1 MKLLAT
7 TAFAGVLL
15 VSWSASAADNLK
27 EAFAEGTLKGE
38 VRTFYYSR
46 EFDQKTPD
54 KEDLALGTLMYYR
67 TAPLFGI
74 TAGLGTAT
82 ASDIGSDDDKA
93 VYGLLATDAK
103 KHHDSFAR
111 LQEYFIQGN
120 WFDTTLKLGA
130 QEIESPFIN
139 GHDIRLIPKTYRGL
153 TVENKSVENLT
164 LKAFY
169 LTDFMGWSDDEF
181 LQISSVAK
189 GADEEPLV
197 AGSIRYNFPIK
208 IATLD
213 TEAWDYRIEDVFNST
228 YFKATL
234 GKKFESV
241 SVHFTPSYLKQ
252 DSIGDDLAGQFDTQ
266 QYGFNTGAKMAGFD
280 VTAFYAKTGD
290 NDLFVPWGDG
300 KVLIQQINASGRAE
314 EDAYALKLGYDFA
327 TLGAK
332 GLSAY
337 IFHGFYD
344 TPDSGSH
351 AASDINET
359 NFSAQYAF
367 AGSLD
372 GLSVRARY
380 AIIDYDNEK
389 ADDFDDFRI
398 YLKYTFSFGG
408 KKS

>member
-1 MKLLAT
+1 MKFLAT
-7 TAFAGVLL
+7 TAFVGVLL
-15 VSWSASAADNLK
+15 TSLSASAAENLK
-27 EAFAEGTLKGE
+27 EAFSEGTLNGE
-38 VRTFYYSR
+38 IRTFYFSR
-46 EFDQKTPD
+46 EFDKNTPD
-54 KEDLALGTLMYYR
+54 RADLALGTLMYYR
-67 TAPLFGI
+67 TAPLFGL

-93 VYGLLATDAK
+93 VYGLLATDGSGN
-103 KHHDSFAR
+103 HDSFAR

-130 QEIESPFIN
+130 QEIQSPFLN

-164 LKAFY
+164 LRAFY
-169 LTDFMGWSDDEF
+169 ITDFMGWSDDDFKEM
-181 LQISSVAK
+181 SSVAN
-189 GADEEPLV
+189 GADDEPLL
-197 AGSIRYNFPIK
+197 AGSIRYNAPFK

-213 TEAWDYRIEDVFNST
+213 TEVWDYRMEDVFNSI

-241 SVHFTPSYLKQ
+241 SLHFTPSYLKQ
-252 DSIGDDLAGQFDTQ
+252 DSIGGDLAGQFDTY
-266 QYGFNTGAKMAGFD
+266 QYGFNTGIRMAGFD

-290 NDLFVPWGDG
+290 NDVFVPWGDG
-300 KVLIQQINASGRAE
+300 KVLIQQINASGRAD
-314 EDAYALKLGYDFA
+314 EDAYALKVGYDFA
-327 TLGAK
+327 TLGAN

-344 TPDSGSH
+344 TPGAGTH

-359 NFSAQYAF
+359 NLSAQYAF

-372 GLSVRARY
+372 GLSLRVRY
-380 AIIDYDNEK
+380 AMIDYDSDTG
-389 ADDFDDFRI
+389 DDFNDFRI
-398 YLKYTFSFGG
+398 YLKYTFSLDG
-408 KKS
+408 KS